1 MVVVERNGMET
12 TYTSPQ
18 MDTSVLGVIRTLLLI
33 QGGIAVMSTLETLL
47 AAAAF
52 GPLLAPIV
60 VLTSGAA
67 FLTLMAARGIVRRSA
82 RARKTAIWLEGF
94 VLAFAVVDFL
104 LAILLAKR
112 GLELVPVLTR
122 IVLPVV
128 IIRLLRRRQ
137 VRAEFG
143 LGPTRRQRRKD
154 RKS

>member
-1 MVVVERNGMET
+1 MET

-33 QGGIAVMSTLETLL
+33 QGGIAVMSTLEALL
-47 AAAAF
+47 VGATF
-52 GPLLAPIV
+52 GVMLAPIIL
-60 VLTSGAA
+60 LTAGAA
-67 FLTLMAARGIVRRSA
+67 FLTLMAARGVVRRSP
-82 RARKTAIWLEGF
+82 RARKTAIWLEGL
-94 VLAFAVVDFL
+94 VLVFAAIDLF
-104 LAILLAKR
+104 LAIVLAKR

-122 IVLPVV
+122 IVLPIV

-143 LGPTRRQRRKD
+143 LGPTRRQRRED

>member
-12 TYTSPQ
+12 AYTSPQ